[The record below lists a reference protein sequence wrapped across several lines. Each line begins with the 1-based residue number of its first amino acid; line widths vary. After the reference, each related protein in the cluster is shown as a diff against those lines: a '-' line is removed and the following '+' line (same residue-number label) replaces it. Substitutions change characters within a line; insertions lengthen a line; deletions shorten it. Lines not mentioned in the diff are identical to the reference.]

1 MQKVRETY
9 SLASIKSNLKNARDI
24 FPWNENH
31 YDFIKSEI
39 IVKNLNFN
47 EGKCN
52 FHLEPLPKKYGPV
65 SSTYTHFIKI
75 YAAS

>member
-52 FHLEPLPKKYGPV
+52 FHLEPLPKKKW
-65 SSTYTHFIKI
+65 SRFFDI
-75 YAAS
+75 YPFHQNLRG